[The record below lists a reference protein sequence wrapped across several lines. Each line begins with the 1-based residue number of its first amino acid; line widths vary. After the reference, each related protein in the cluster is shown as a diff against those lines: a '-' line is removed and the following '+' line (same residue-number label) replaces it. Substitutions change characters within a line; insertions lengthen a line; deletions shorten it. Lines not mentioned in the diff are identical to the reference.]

1 MAALALC
8 LAATGCKV
16 GPNFA
21 EPTAK
26 LGDSFQQAGDPAVAT
41 DRQTYENWWT
51 AFNDPTLDRL
61 VATAYRENLTLLAA
75 GTRVL
80 EARATLGIAIGDFY
94 PQQQQV
100 GAGLNYNRL
109 TGNDPS
115 STTLQGL
122 GGFWRDSLSAS
133 AAWELDFW
141 GRFRRG
147 VQAADA
153 AYLGSIAT
161 YDQVLVTLV
170 GDVGSTYVGIRTLQA
185 QLAIARSNVERQK
198 QALQIARER
207 FRGGATTGLDV
218 AQAENV
224 LAQTEAV
231 IPQLTAQLEAGK
243 ATLRVLL
250 GMPAQSIDV
259 LLAGAKV
266 GHIAASPQ
274 LLGDSYR
281 VAVRLKVL
289 ESVKIPRKSRFV
301 VGSANLLG
309 DKYIDVIPAGD
320 MDPADVWQPGEVI
333 EGSRSGGFDELTAR
347 GGEVLDELSAS
358 LKQVQTLTANLNGKL
373 LNETN
378 MSNLEQT
385 FQNLRETSESFK
397 KSSLSLDSTLV
408 KFGDIADKT
417 GKTVDS
423 LQKITKTAADGKG
436 ALGVLV
442 NDKETGENLKSLIYN
457 LRRSGVLFYRDKAV
471 PESETKQR

>member
-1 MAALALC
+1 MPKDNKRSSEILVGLFLC
-8 LAATGCKV
+8 IG
-16 GPNFA
+16 
-21 EPTAK
+21 
-26 LGDSFQQAGDPAVAT
+26 
-41 DRQTYENWWT
+41 
-51 AFNDPTLDRL
+51 
-61 VATAYRENLTLLAA
+61 
-75 GTRVL
+75 
-80 EARATLGIAIGDFY
+80 LGILGILVVIFG
-94 PQQQQV
+94 
-100 GAGLNYNRL
+100 RL
-109 TGNDPS
+109 GTSFGKP
-115 STTLQGL
+115 
-122 GGFWRDSLSAS
+122 
-133 AAWELDFW
+133 
-141 GRFRRG
+141 
-147 VQAADA
+147 
-153 AYLGSIAT
+153 
-161 YDQVLVTLV
+161 YDLTV
-170 GDVGSTYVGIRTLQA
+170 IF
-185 QLAIARSNVERQK
+185 SNVSG
-198 QALQIARER
+198 LSS
-207 FRGGATTGLDV
+207 GA
-218 AQAENV
+218 
-224 LAQTEAV
+224 
-231 IPQLTAQLEAGK
+231 
-243 ATLRVLL
+243 
-250 GMPAQSIDV
+250 DV

-309 DKYIDVIPAGD
+309 DKYIDVVPAAD

-385 FQNLRETSESFK
+385 FQNLKETSESFK
-397 KSSLSLDSTLV
+397 KSSLSLDSTLG

-442 NDKETGENLKSLIYN
+442 NDKETGENLKALIYN
-457 LRRSGVLFYRDKAV
+457 LRRSGVLFYRDKGV
-471 PESETKQR
+471 PEAETKQR

>member
-1 MAALALC
+1 MPKDTKRSSEILVGLFLC
-8 LAATGCKV
+8 IG
-16 GPNFA
+16 
-21 EPTAK
+21 
-26 LGDSFQQAGDPAVAT
+26 
-41 DRQTYENWWT
+41 
-51 AFNDPTLDRL
+51 
-61 VATAYRENLTLLAA
+61 
-75 GTRVL
+75 
-80 EARATLGIAIGDFY
+80 LGILGILVVIFG
-94 PQQQQV
+94 
-100 GAGLNYNRL
+100 RL
-109 TGNDPS
+109 GTSFGKP
-115 STTLQGL
+115 
-122 GGFWRDSLSAS
+122 
-133 AAWELDFW
+133 
-141 GRFRRG
+141 
-147 VQAADA
+147 
-153 AYLGSIAT
+153 
-161 YDQVLVTLV
+161 YDLTV
-170 GDVGSTYVGIRTLQA
+170 IF
-185 QLAIARSNVERQK
+185 SNVSG
-198 QALQIARER
+198 LSS
-207 FRGGATTGLDV
+207 GA
-218 AQAENV
+218 
-224 LAQTEAV
+224 
-231 IPQLTAQLEAGK
+231 
-243 ATLRVLL
+243 
-250 GMPAQSIDV
+250 DV

-373 LNETN
+373 LNENN

-385 FQNLRETSESFK
+385 FQNLKETSESFK
-397 KSSLSLDSTLV
+397 KSSLSLDSTLG

-442 NDKETGENLKSLIYN
+442 NDKETGENLKALIYN
-457 LRRSGVLFYRDKAV
+457 LRRSGVLFYRDKGV
-471 PESETKQR
+471 PEAETKQR

>member
-1 MAALALC
+1 MPKDIKRSSEILVGLFLC
-8 LAATGCKV
+8 IG
-16 GPNFA
+16 
-21 EPTAK
+21 
-26 LGDSFQQAGDPAVAT
+26 
-41 DRQTYENWWT
+41 
-51 AFNDPTLDRL
+51 
-61 VATAYRENLTLLAA
+61 
-75 GTRVL
+75 
-80 EARATLGIAIGDFY
+80 LGILGILVVIFGRLGTTFGKPYDLTVIFTN
-94 PQQQQV
+94 V
-100 GAGLNYNRL
+100 SGLSSGA
-109 TGNDPS
+109 
-115 STTLQGL
+115 
-122 GGFWRDSLSAS
+122 
-133 AAWELDFW
+133 
-141 GRFRRG
+141 
-147 VQAADA
+147 
-153 AYLGSIAT
+153 
-161 YDQVLVTLV
+161 
-170 GDVGSTYVGIRTLQA
+170 
-185 QLAIARSNVERQK
+185 
-198 QALQIARER
+198 
-207 FRGGATTGLDV
+207 
-218 AQAENV
+218 
-224 LAQTEAV
+224 
-231 IPQLTAQLEAGK
+231 
-243 ATLRVLL
+243 
-250 GMPAQSIDV
+250 DV

-266 GHIAASPQ
+266 GNIATSPQ

-281 VAVRLKVL
+281 VAVRLKVQ

-373 LNETN
+373 LNEDN

-385 FQNLRETSESFK
+385 FRNLKETSESFK

-442 NDKETGENLKSLIYN
+442 NDKDTGENLKALIYN

-471 PESETKQR
+471 PETETKQR